1 MCYMLH
7 EGDEKVDKIFLLY
20 NAMMQYFA
28 GDPKRC
34 QHLIKVHSIA
44 RQLGIAESLPEHDQ
58 FILEAAALVH
68 DCGIKPGEAK
78 FGRNDGKIQEQEG
91 PAAAEQLLRELA
103 FADSDIE
110 RICYLVG
117 HHHTYSNIDGADYQ
131 ILVEADFIVNFYE
144 DNVPLKNIRI
154 AVEKIFATKAGIALA
169 ALMYGGNDEA

>member
-1 MCYMLH
+1 M
-7 EGDEKVDKIFLLY
+7 DKIFLLY
-20 NAMMQYFA
+20 NEMMQYFA

-44 RQLGIAESLPEHDQ
+44 KQIGLAEKLPEHQQ

-91 PAAAEQLLRELA
+91 PAAAEQILRRVALA
-103 FADSDIE
+103 DNDIE

-117 HHHTYSNIDGADYQ
+117 HHHTYSSIDGADYQ
-131 ILVEADFIVNFYE
+131 ILVEADFLVNFYE
-144 DNVPLKNIRI
+144 DNVPLKNIKV
-154 AVEKIFATKAGIALA
+154 AVDKVFTTKTGRELA
-169 ALMYGGNDEA
+169 AVMYGGKDEA

>member
-1 MCYMLH
+1 M
-7 EGDEKVDKIFLLY
+7 DKIFWLY
-20 NAMMQYFA
+20 NEMMQYFA

-44 RQLGIAESLPEHDQ
+44 KQIGLAEKLTGHQQ

-91 PAAAEQLLRELA
+91 PAAAEQLLRRLA

-117 HHHTYSNIDGADYQ
+117 HHHTYSKIDGADYQ
-131 ILVEADFIVNFYE
+131 ILVEADFLVNFYE
-144 DNVPLKNIRI
+144 DNVPLKNIKV
-154 AVEKIFATKAGIALA
+154 AVYKIFTTKAGRELA
-169 ALMYGGNDEA
+169 AVMYGGKDEA